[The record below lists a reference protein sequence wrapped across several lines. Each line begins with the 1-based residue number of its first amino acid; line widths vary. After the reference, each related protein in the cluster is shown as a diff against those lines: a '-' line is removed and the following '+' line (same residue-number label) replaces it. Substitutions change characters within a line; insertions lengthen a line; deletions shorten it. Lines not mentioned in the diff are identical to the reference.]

1 MQYDKKFLGKQA
13 KEKGF
18 VRDTFEK
25 VCRLADILQF
35 FEQDDLLSKYLLLKG
50 GTAINLVFLEL
61 PRLSVDIDLDFSKNL
76 EKAEMEDIKE
86 KINGRIKR
94 YIEANGYELSE
105 KTKHH
110 FALDSFVCSYYNAGG
125 NKDNL
130 KIEINYMNRCH
141 ILEPVLKKAY
151 TPWRDDEIMVACVA
165 PVEIYASK
173 TVALFNRTAPR
184 DLYDIYN
191 MIKFRMISD
200 DNWDMYRK
208 CVVFYSAIGAEN
220 VPDEFS
226 FECISGVSAQ
236 QIRTILRPVLR
247 NGEKFDLQAVRQDVL
262 DFLGDVL
269 VIEENEREFWECF
282 RKKEFRPE
290 YLLGMG
296 KEWERVKAHPM
307 ARWKCKILNS

>member
-1 MQYDKKFLGKQA
+1 MQYDKTFLGKQA

-141 ILEPVLKKAY
+141 ILEPVMKKAY

-200 DNWDMYRK
+200 DNRDMYRK

-247 NGEKFDLQAVRQDVL
+247 NGEKIDLQTVRQEVVE
-262 DFLGDVL
+262 FLSKVL
-269 VIEENEREFWECF
+269 VMEENERGFWKCF
-282 RKKEFRPE
+282 REKEYRPE
-290 YLLGMG
+290 YLLGMVN
-296 KEWERVKAHPM
+296 ECERVREHPM
-307 ARWKCKILNS
+307 ARWKCRILDS